1 MRSAAAV
8 ILSLLAATAQAH
20 PGHGAVEGHLHG
32 FSPEMIL
39 LAALVAV
46 WAAIRSR

>member
-8 ILSLLAATAQAH
+8 VLILLSAAAQAH
-20 PGHGAVEGHLHG
+20 PGHGESAVHPHG

-39 LAALVAV
+39 LVLLFALYLVS
-46 WAAIRSR
+46 RSR

>member
-1 MRSAAAV
+1 MHRAAL
-8 ILSLLAATAQAH
+8 ILLLAAGVAQAH

-32 FSPEMIL
+32 LSPEIIL
-39 LAALVAV
+39 LALLAAA